1 MRQIRNNDSS
11 ANSPNCFT
19 TCHLCWGGIDLSYLY
34 AKTLHGSTL
43 LLAGSITEL
52 PDIGHSKN
60 IHMMEMSQKPYIE
73 MIFLSRS
80 GYHIFNSKTLPIKVN
95 IIIKY
100 STAFLKISLF
110 FRKEKLVEMR
120 TKPHVSYVD
129 WQLEVSF
136 SPVLF
141 CFETVGVGQPD
152 SGSSGLG
159 LPSTRIT
166 GLHPHAQ
173 LISDFISKPC
183 P

>member
-80 GYHIFNSKTLPIKVN
+80 GYHIFNSKTLPIKVS

-100 STAFLKISLF
+100 SIAFLKFL
-110 FRKEKLVEMR
+110 
-120 TKPHVSYVD
+120 
-129 WQLEVSF
+129 SF
-136 SPVLF
+136 SERKSWWRWEQSHMLVMLIDNYKFLF
-141 CFETVGVGQPD
+141 LLCCFALRQLVWASQTLAPPALDFRVP
-152 SGSSGLG
+152 GLQAYTPM
-159 LPSTRIT
+159 PS
-166 GLHPHAQ
+166 
-173 LISDFISKPC
+173 
-183 P
+183 